1 MPQRFPKAMCVVVG
15 LLVVPLQSPVLSLR
29 AGVEGPAFLDVAAV
43 SELRDG
49 RTLVIDW
56 SERTLSVVSWSPVS
70 VHAMGRT
77 GDGPGEYRS
86 PRELLALGNDS
97 TLVTDYQ
104 NGKWYVAHRDRL
116 VSALDRSQPMPRD
129 WGPILSGADTLG
141 HLLVLLGARFPDV
154 RARGRGP
161 NAYADSLV
169 VVLVNRGSG
178 KVDSIAYVRG
188 GFRGIARTTKTV
200 AGSVVHYSLINP
212 LAVGDQAVLF
222 PDGWIAIVYASPY
235 RVEWRSPGGG
245 IVRGDP
251 LPDAKVRVDE
261 RVKAQVIADRWPPS
275 PNTPEWRPDE
285 FPGWPA
291 VLPPF
296 LEYALLALPDGRVAV
311 KKLTVGAGRPVRYDI
326 VDRQGRLSGV
336 LELKRRERLVGV
348 GKGAVY
354 SVFTD
359 TEGSEI
365 LRRHAW
371 P

>member
-1 MPQRFPKAMCVVVG
+1 MFVVVA
-15 LLVVPLQSPVLSLR
+15 LLAAPLQGRVLSLP

-43 SELRDG
+43 RELQDG

-56 SERTLSVVSWSPVS
+56 SDRALSVVSWSPVS
-70 VHAMGRT
+70 VRTMGRT

-86 PRELLALGNDS
+86 PSQLLALGNDS
-97 TLVTDYQ
+97 TLVPDAQ
-104 NGKWYVAHRDRL
+104 NGKWHVAHRDRL
-116 VSALDRSQPMPRD
+116 VSVLDRSQPMPRD
-129 WGPILSGADTLG
+129 WGTILSGTDTLG
-141 HLLVLLGARFPDV
+141 HLLVLLGTRFPDEV
-154 RARGRGP
+154 RARGPGI
-161 NAYADSLV
+161 NAYAESLV

-178 KVDSIAYVRG
+178 KADSIAYVRG
-188 GFRGIARTTKTV
+188 GFRGIARTSKTV
-200 AGSVVHYSLINP
+200 SGGVIHYTLINP

-222 PDGWIAIVYASPY
+222 PDGWIAVAYASPY

-251 LPDAKVRVDE
+251 LPDTKVPVDE
-261 RVKAQVIADRWPPS
+261 RVKAQVIADQWPPS
-275 PNTPEWRPDE
+275 PSTPMWRPDE

-296 LEYALLALPDGRVAV
+296 LQDALLALPDGRLAV
-311 KKLTVGAGRPVRYDI
+311 TKTMVGTSRPVRYDI

-336 LELKRRERLVGV
+336 LELQSGERLVGV

-354 SVFTD
+354 SVLTD
-359 TEGSEI
+359 TDDSEI
-365 LRRHAW
+365 LRRHPW